1 MNDALYKHSILQSVK
16 KSLGLA
22 PDYDVFDQDII
33 MCINSAFS
41 TLAQL
46 GVGPE
51 MGHYIEDEQ
60 SLWSEFLNDDA
71 RLSNV
76 KTYICLRTRLLFDP
90 PATSFGISAIKDQI
104 TELEWRLN
112 VTVDNFSYEAEQQ
125 V

>member
-1 MNDALYKHSILQSVK
+1 MNDDLYKNSILQSVK

-22 PDYDVFDQDII
+22 PDYGVFDQDII

-51 MGHYIEDEQ
+51 KGYYIEDEKA
-60 SLWSEFLNDDA
+60 LWTDFLHNDA

-76 KTYICLRTRLLFDP
+76 KSYVLLRTRLLFDP
-90 PATSFGISAIKDQI
+90 PATSFGITAIKDQI

-112 VTVDNFSYEAEQQ
+112 VTVDSFAYEEERMA
-125 V
+125 

>member
-1 MNDALYKHSILQSVK
+1 MNDDLYKNSILQSVK

-22 PDYDVFDQDII
+22 PDYGVFDQDII

-51 MGHYIEDEQ
+51 KGYYIEDEK
-60 SLWSEFLNDDA
+60 SLWTDFLHNDA

-76 KTYICLRTRLLFDP
+76 KSYVLLRTRLLFDP
-90 PATSFGISAIKDQI
+90 PSTSFGITAIKDQI

-112 VTVDNFSYEAEQQ
+112 VTVDNFAYEERMG
-125 V
+125 

>member
-1 MNDALYKHSILQSVK
+1 MNDDLYKNSILQSVK

-22 PDYDVFDQDII
+22 PDYGVFDQDII

-51 MGHYIEDEQ
+51 KGYYIEDEK
-60 SLWSEFLNDDA
+60 SLWTDFLHNDA

-76 KTYICLRTRLLFDP
+76 KSYVLLRTRLLFDP
-90 PATSFGISAIKDQI
+90 PSTSFGITAIKDQI
-104 TELEWRLN
+104 TELEWTHSLK
-112 VTVDNFSYEAEQQ
+112 D
-125 V
+125 

>member
-1 MNDALYKHSILQSVK
+1 MNDDLYKNSILQSVK

-22 PDYDVFDQDII
+22 PDYGVFDQDII

-51 MGHYIEDEQ
+51 KGYYIEDEK
-60 SLWSEFLNDDA
+60 SLWTDFLHNDA

-76 KTYICLRTRLLFDP
+76 KSYVLLRTRLLFDP
-90 PATSFGISAIKDQI
+90 PSTSFGITAIKDQI

-112 VTVDNFSYEAEQQ
+112 VTVDNFAYEEERTA
-125 V
+125 